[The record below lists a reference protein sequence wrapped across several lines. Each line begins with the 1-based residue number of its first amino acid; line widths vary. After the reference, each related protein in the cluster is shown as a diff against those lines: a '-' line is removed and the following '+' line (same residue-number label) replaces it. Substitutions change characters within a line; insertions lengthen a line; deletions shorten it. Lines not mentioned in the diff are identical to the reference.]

1 MKKFG
6 SLRWILLTAGLVA
19 ILGMTGMNVYSLYAL
34 HENTIESDRENKKL
48 QIDEFADKIRY
59 RFYKPFAGLNT
70 GDIERLETVYTQT
83 GQFSKG
89 VSRYVKKAANDSIY
103 EAVYFIR
110 GNSEVCLTGEPIQRF
125 DTEQKRFVPEPDY
138 GEIVCDGVGIARTQ
152 MKSLIDDYRYNNKV
166 IFDTH
171 RSMTLVLINPSSRSV
186 FGYITS
192 VIDREQMVDD
202 YLMSELTEKFGDSD
216 KSGVHVWLRDWTK
229 DEVIASSNPEMEYDQ
244 DKIQFKQTFSDFFD
258 FWKLEVAFTE
268 TPAISASNA
277 SLIKNFIVLGAAFL
291 LLSGALVFMFISA
304 QNERALAQRQAGFLA
319 NVTHE
324 LKTPLALMQ
333 AAGENLADG
342 RVTDGNRL
350 KSYGSHIYNESIR
363 LRKMIEKLL
372 DVAKSDAGRSL
383 VEPKPVYV
391 NQLVESYLDDH
402 KSYIEN
408 KGFKIEI
415 RIQDDLPMIMVDI
428 DSFETILGNLVDNAL
443 KYSPDTKYLGISLSQ
458 VKSSVI
464 LKVKDRGIGISKKS
478 SKQIFDKFFRVEDAM
493 TAETKGHGL
502 GLSIVENLVA
512 LNSGTINVES
522 EKGKGSVFIVRFPV
536 IVESPK
542 EPVTADGKIF
552 KPEKLQPESITEK
565 SSNYVG

>member
-19 ILGMTGMNVYSLYAL
+19 ILGLTGMNVYSLYAL

-59 RFYKPFAGLNT
+59 RFYKPFAGLST
-70 GDIERLETVYTQT
+70 GDIERLEEIYAQT
-83 GQFSKG
+83 GQFTKEVSK
-89 VSRYVKKAANDSIY
+89 YVKKAANDSIY
-103 EAVYFIR
+103 EAVYFTA
-110 GNSEVCLTGEPIQRF
+110 GNSDICRTGKPIQRY
-125 DTEQKRFVPEPDY
+125 DREQNQFVPETNY

-152 MKSLIDDYRYNNKV
+152 MKSLIEDYRFNNKV

-171 RSMTLVLINPSSRSV
+171 RSMTLVLINPSTRTV

-192 VIDREQMVDD
+192 VIDREHLVDD
-202 YLMSELTEKFGDSD
+202 YLMPELTEKFGDID
-216 KSGVHVWLRDWTK
+216 QSGVHVWLRDWTK
-229 DEVIASSNPEMEYDQ
+229 NEIIASSNQDVAYDH

-258 FWKLEVAFTE
+258 YWKLEVSFTK
-268 TPAISASNA
+268 TPSITASNA

-342 RVTDGNRL
+342 RVTDRNRL
-350 KSYGSHIYNESIR
+350 KSYGSHIYNEAIR

-372 DVAKSDAGRSL
+372 DVAKSDAGQSL

-391 NQLVESYLDDH
+391 NQLVESYLEDH
-402 KSYIEN
+402 KAYIEN
-408 KGFKIEI
+408 KGFEIEKNI
-415 RIQDDLPMIMVDI
+415 HEDLPMIMVDI
-428 DSFETILGNLVDNAL
+428 ESFETILGNLVDNAV
-443 KYSPDTKYLGISLSQ
+443 KYSPDTKYLGITLSHI
-458 VKSSVI
+458 KNSVV
-464 LKVKDRGIGISKKS
+464 LKIEDKGIGISKKS
-478 SKQIFDKFFRVEDAM
+478 IKQIFDKFYRVEDAM
-493 TAETKGHGL
+493 TAKTKGHGL
-502 GLSIVENLVA
+502 GLSIVENLVK
-512 LNSGTINVES
+512 LNGGTIEVKS
-522 EKGKGSVFIVRFPV
+522 EKGEGSVFIVAFPV
-536 IVESPK
+536 MVESPK
-542 EPVTADGKIF
+542 EAVAADEKIF
-552 KPEKLQPESITEK
+552 RPDELQSKSITEK
-565 SSNYVG
+565 TPNYVG